1 MNEFA
6 ATLEYVGIDGDR
18 TLSYVITTDLA
29 YEGLV
34 EKIGDTL
41 SYAKWLTVDLESA
54 TLFIPTQ
61 DVKSVTVNR
70 PVPAPTG

>member
-18 TLSYVITTDLA
+18 TLSYVITTDLT

-34 EKIGDTL
+34 EKIDDTL
-41 SYAKWLTVDLESA
+41 SYAKWFKADVGTGTV
-54 TLFIPTQ
+54 FIPAH

>member
-18 TLSYVITTDLA
+18 TLSYVITTDLS

-34 EKIGDTL
+34 EKIDDTL
-41 SYAKWLTVDLESA
+41 SYAKWFKADVGTATV
-54 TLFIPTQ
+54 FIPTH

-70 PVPAPTG
+70 PVPPPTG